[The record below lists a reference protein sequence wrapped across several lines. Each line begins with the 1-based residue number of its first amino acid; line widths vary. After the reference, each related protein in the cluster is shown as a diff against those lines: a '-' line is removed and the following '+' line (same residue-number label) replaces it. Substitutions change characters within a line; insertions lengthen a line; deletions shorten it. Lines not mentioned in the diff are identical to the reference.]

1 MFRMQDERDPGE
13 YARSRNACLGE
24 TRQWHS
30 NTRVRWRYF
39 KLRQAHLRCK
49 KTTRGSDLWSK
60 NLSFSLA
67 GSRWGQCLNNQR
79 GERIGQQNK
88 LWKSQ
93 ITFALPDARR
103 ALVPLAP
110 ITHSAGIGPGFSK
123 NSGKQVGQFGH
134 SGPGTVSIWAWDSFY
149 LTKHEARSATH
160 LSP

>member
-24 TRQWHS
+24 TRAWHS

-39 KLRQAHLRCK
+39 KLRQAHLRRK

-103 ALVPLAP
+103 ALVPPAP
-110 ITHSAGIGPGFSK
+110 ITHSAGSCAWILKKFREAG
-123 NSGKQVGQFGH
+123 V
-134 SGPGTVSIWAWDSFY
+134 WAWDSFY